1 MLSAICRICSAAS
14 AGLFTLS
21 LRVAGRTILRSSVA
35 WALDR
40 EGDGVADLSSAD
52 MSPLCK
58 DTGDWS
64 TAKDCCGLGISFFG
78 ELAGGTALEAV
89 HAARCNLGVDK
100 SAANSTT
107 PLNTTYG
114 CHRRFAS
121 FRGGAMFDIVHLL

>member
-1 MLSAICRICSAAS
+1 MLSAISRICSAAS
-14 AGLFTLS
+14 AGLFTLNWR
-21 LRVAGRTILRSSVA
+21 LPVRTILRSSVA

-52 MSPLCK
+52 MSPLGK

-64 TAKDCCGLGISFFG
+64 TAKDGCGLGIWLFG

-89 HAARCNLGVDK
+89 HAARCNVGVDK

-107 PLNTTYG
+107 PL
-114 CHRRFAS
+114 S
-121 FRGGAMFDIVHLL
+121 